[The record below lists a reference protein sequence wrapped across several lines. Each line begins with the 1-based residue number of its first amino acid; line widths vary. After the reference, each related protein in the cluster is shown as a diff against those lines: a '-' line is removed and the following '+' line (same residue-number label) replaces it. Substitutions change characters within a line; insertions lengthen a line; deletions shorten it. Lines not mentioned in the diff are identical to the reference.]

1 MKVSF
6 YIFSFFTDHPRI
18 IMNPIL
24 NTNSF
29 TRLRTMYV
37 HRKKRVCC
45 APKRCFSMLIYF
57 VYVLVNLWTIVQVV
71 VEDNSEARVFDLTQ
85 TLILWNIVHT
95 FSLFPEICI
104 GCRERRLLQL
114 RSVCT
119 MIGSIIQSVYW
130 SLYSHFSFS
139 LIACV
144 AYAVCSV
151 LFILELF
158 HQKSV
163 RSQVMQ
169 VQPV

>member
-1 MKVSF
+1 MF
-6 YIFSFFTDHPRI
+6 FPFSQYHPI
-18 IMNPIL
+18 TIMNPIL
-24 NTNSF
+24 NSNSF
-29 TRLRTMYV
+29 ARLRTMYV
-37 HRKKRVCC
+37 HRKKRICC

-71 VEDNSEARVFDLTQ
+71 VEENTEGRAFDLTQ

-95 FSLFPEICI
+95 FSLFPELCI

-130 SLYSHFSFS
+130 SLYPHFSFS
-139 LIACV
+139 LIACI

-158 HQKSV
+158 HQKSAHS
-163 RSQVMQ
+163 RVMQ